1 MGFGLGLDFIRD
13 GFLRVGLARK
23 ALFLANG
30 GLSGFVLKDTPKRR
44 SPAKAT
50 AKPASG
56 IKTTKAKRAKARKPA
71 RPKATKPIQKV
82 TRPQQAKAT
91 RAKAATKVATKPRSA
106 RRPAKA
112 PAPVRVAAQAQPPAG
127 GGPIRI
133 ERAAE
138 PVGAPTGAPFSP
150 SPTPLANEP
159 VGRPGISDATRPAAP
174 ARDPATYNAVESS
187 AQAARRLAES
197 AGERDPSSRAFTT
210 NGGNDS
216 RS

>member
-1 MGFGLGLDFIRD
+1 MGIGLGLDFIRD

-23 ALFLANG
+23 ALFLATA
-30 GLSGFVLKDTPKRR
+30 GLSGFVLKDTPQRR
-44 SPAKAT
+44 RPAKAT

-56 IKTTKAKRAKARKPA
+56 AKTTKAKRAKARKPA

-82 TRPQQAKAT
+82 SRPQAAKAT
-91 RAKAATKVATKPRSA
+91 RAKAARKAAAKPRSA

-112 PAPVRVAAQAQPPAG
+112 PAPVRVAAHAQPPAG
-127 GGPIRI
+127 AGPIHI
-133 ERAAE
+133 ERAPE
-138 PVGAPTGAPFSP
+138 PVGAPSAPFSP

-159 VGRPGISDATRPAAP
+159 IARPGIGDPTRPVAP
-174 ARDPATYNAVESS
+174 VRDPATYNAVESS

-197 AGERDPSSRAFTT
+197 AEDHDRSSPSFTT

-216 RS
+216 RG